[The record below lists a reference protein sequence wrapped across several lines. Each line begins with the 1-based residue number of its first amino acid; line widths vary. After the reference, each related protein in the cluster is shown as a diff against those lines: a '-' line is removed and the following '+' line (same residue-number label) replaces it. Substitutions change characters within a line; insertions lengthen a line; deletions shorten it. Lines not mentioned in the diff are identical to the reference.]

1 MSSKKMS
8 ALLIGISLVLVLVFV
23 PLFSACSSTPTPAP
37 TTAAPKPTTS
47 APAPAPTTAAPKPTT
62 SAPAPAPTTSAP
74 APAPTTTAP
83 APAKTLK
90 IGILASLTG
99 FFSGY
104 DMAQADECQIVADM
118 WNDKGGLTIGGQK
131 YNIAL
136 SVEDCKSSLDGY
148 TAATN
153 KMVFDQKISFLA
165 GPAAF
170 FGGAVNVV
178 STPNKVLVSMGY
190 DTCDPAQLSKDT
202 PYTFLGKSGT
212 VEAGIAAA
220 AYMKELY
227 PNVKNVVFLH
237 PDDGAI
243 PFVQPHV
250 QKLLAAQGFSMIGDT
265 IGYNNETVD
274 FSPIVAKII
283 QRNPDAVFM
292 INGLS
297 THEGNMLKGLREA
310 GWKKPFCVGGAAA
323 TAEVLNIAGKDAAT
337 DYFSQGID
345 PSQPSNPPAMQDMG
359 KRMTAKFGADR
370 AAAMHLETANGLWS
384 LLYAIQS
391 ANSLDTTAVRDAW
404 EKLDVIPG
412 TLFGDG
418 RMGGLQTY
426 GIKHVVATG
435 LPYIRIIDGKL
446 VFGKWVSNI
455 VSP

>member
-1 MSSKKMS
+1 MQGKKF
-8 ALLIGISLVLVLVFV
+8 LVLLVSIALIAVFIGTAF
-23 PLFSACSSTPTPAP
+23 LTGCSSTPAP
-37 TTAAPKPTTS
+37 TT
-47 APAPAPTTAAPKPTT
+47 
-62 SAPAPAPTTSAP
+62 
-74 APAPTTTAP
+74 TTT
-83 APAKTLK
+83 KDLK
-90 IGILASLTG
+90 IGVLASLTG

-104 DMAQADECQIVADM
+104 DMAQADECQLVADM

-131 YNIAL
+131 YKIVL
-136 SVEDCKSSLDGY
+136 SVEDCKSTLDGY
-148 TAATN
+148 TAASN
-153 KMVFDQKISFLA
+153 KMIFDQKISFLA
-165 GPAAF
+165 GPSAF

-220 AYMKELY
+220 SYMKELY
-227 PNVKNVVFLH
+227 PNVKSVVTLH

-243 PFVQPHV
+243 PYVEPQYK
-250 QKLLAAQGFSMIGDT
+250 KLLAAQGFNMIGSV

-274 FSPIVAKII
+274 FSPIVAKIMAA
-283 QRNPDAVFM
+283 NADAVFM
-292 INGLS
+292 VNGLAQ
-297 THEGNMLKGLREA
+297 HEGNMLKGLREA

-323 TAEVLNIAGKDAAT
+323 TAEVLNIAGTASGT

-345 PSQPSNPPAMQDMG
+345 PTQSSNPPAMQDIG

-370 AAAMHLETANGLWS
+370 AAAMHLETANGLWTM
-384 LLYAIQS
+384 LYAIQQ
-391 ANSLDTTAVRDAW
+391 ANSLDTTVVRDTW
-404 EKLDVIPG
+404 EKTKTFPG

-418 RMGGLQTY
+418 TLGGQQTY
-426 GIKHVVATG
+426 GINHVVATP

-446 VFGKWVSNI
+446 VFGKWITNI